1 MFLRFWKKAE
11 VWKNQMGRKYVQ
23 ASKQHRGKMLSILPK
38 HPHVDLSQWK
48 IFFWSSSQVSWDCI
62 KVFRSTYGCHCRN
75 FKYPV
80 EILKL
85 LRSKSVWCGCTS
97 SPAVNTLPHHQ
108 ATPWAWGSAY
118 SWFSNPLRYSKQVTL
133 CWAVLGSAEVAHD
146 AYHDKHHLG
155 STLKYYYSPHGIS
168 TLKKNKAHQEEA

>member
-1 MFLRFWKKAE
+1 MCFPAFDIVLLAGAE
-11 VWKNQMGRKYVQ
+11 RKDEHKCSSVSGRKQKSEKNRMGRKYVQ
-23 ASKQHRGKMLSILPK
+23 ASKQHRGKMLYILPK
-38 HPHVDLSQWK
+38 RPHVDLSQWR
-48 IFFWSSSQVSWDCI
+48 IFFWSSSQVSWACI

-97 SPAVNTLPHHQ
+97 SPAMNTLPHHQ

-118 SWFSNPLRYSKQVTL
+118 SWFSGPLRYSSRLHFAGQFWGQQRWPMMPTM
-133 CWAVLGSAEVAHD
+133 
-146 AYHDKHHLG
+146 
-155 STLKYYYSPHGIS
+155 IS
-168 TLKKNKAHQEEA
+168 TA